1 MLLHMQDLKHLKSV
15 PELVKA
21 SPEATQ
27 ADAPLAV
34 SPITLSPAAKE
45 KPERPAKEAQEKA
58 SSFLADSTPPAS
70 RLSTSRYTQRA
81 LSPHAC
87 ALPLCH
93 QPGMLSGLSSCQQPE
108 RPCCSVSPGWSID
121 KAHGDGH

>member
-1 MLLHMQDLKHLKSV
+1 MLFMQDLKHLESV
-15 PELVKA
+15 PELAKA

-70 RLSTSRYTQRA
+70 RLSTSRCPKRA
-81 LSPHAC
+81 LSLLPVHCCC
-87 ALPLCH
+87 AS
-93 QPGMLSGLSSCQQPE
+93 QPGMPMGLSSCPQLE
-108 RPCCSVSPGWSID
+108 RLCCSVSLG
-121 KAHGDGH
+121 